1 VSNKFD
7 LIDET
12 INDYINPGLAI
23 HSGSVEIFSCDLEVT
38 PPVLK
43 LKFDGMCGEC
53 PSSFSQT
60 LETVASF
67 LREETGITDLVV
79 DNVTEKPENFNMKY
93 VFSPD
98 EEDE

>member
-1 VSNKFD
+1 MSNKFD

-23 HSGSVEIFSCDLEVT
+23 HSGSVEIFSCDLDVT
-38 PPVLK
+38 PPLLK

-60 LETVASF
+60 LETVANF

-79 DNVTEKPENFNMKY
+79 ENVTEKPENFNMKY
-93 VFSPD
+93 VFNPD

>member
-1 VSNKFD
+1 MNKND
-7 LIDET
+7 LILELIT
-12 INDYINPGLAI
+12 DYINPGLAI
-23 HSGSVEIFSCDLEVT
+23 HSGSIEIVSYHLTNT
-38 PPVLK
+38 PPCLK
-43 LKFDGMCGEC
+43 VSFKGMCGEC

-79 DNVTEKPENFNMKY
+79 ENVTEKPENFNMKY
-93 VFSPD
+93 VFNPD